1 MNVKHEYSKA
11 LRSKGWT
18 AAEVAERWGLSHQGV
33 SKIASQPTQ
42 RDWDALAGLPDRKE
56 PEKI

>member
-1 MNVKHEYSKA
+1 MKLEYSKT

-18 AAEVAERWGLSHQGV
+18 AAAVAARWGLSHQGV

-42 RDWDALAGLPDRKE
+42 RDWDALAGLPDRTK
-56 PEKI
+56 PGTDG